1 MPEASSIDYNVGS
14 EVKTNQKV
22 KSFEKGRAGRRHRRF
37 RKRDS
42 GVSRGPPSFELDPK
56 PFEGKKPE
64 GRPLFDDPFKPHEY
78 TGDVNAAKELEDASD
93 NIPPANGIDLKT
105 LTKEE

>member
-14 EVKTNQKV
+14 SVNTNQKM

-37 RKRDS
+37 KR
-42 GVSRGPPSFELDPK
+42 RPSFELDPK

-64 GRPLFDDPFKPHEY
+64 GKPLFDDPLKPYEY
-78 TGDVNAAKELEDASD
+78 SGDKNAAKELEGASD
-93 NIPPANGIDLKT
+93 NVPPANGIDMKT